1 MQIAR
6 LLGRLVPAAFR
17 ERLAIAGLS
26 GVTALSAGFLYTVEG
41 EVNHAYP
48 DLGGVQTV
56 CMGSTVFNPKQ
67 GYYTKEEC
75 LDLLVR
81 DTELHMS
88 TVLSVAPPDA
98 PESVVAAMTSV
109 SYNVGQRGFLV
120 SPMRPLLEQGRYRE
134 ACDAI
139 TAPHRTSKGV
149 AMGYR
154 ATVNLKPV
162 RGLENRRAKER
173 ELCLAGLQE

>member
-1 MQIAR
+1 MRLMQFI
-6 LLGRLVPAAFR
+6 PAAFR
-17 ERLAIAGLS
+17 DRILVAGLS
-26 GVTALSAGFLYTVEG
+26 GATALTAGFLYTVEG
-41 EVNHAYP
+41 EVQQVYP

-67 GYYTKEEC
+67 GWYTKEQC
-75 LDLLVR
+75 MDLLVR
-81 DTELHMS
+81 DTNLHLK
-88 TVLSVAPPDA
+88 TVLSVAPPETPD
-98 PESVVAAMTSV
+98 SVLAAMASV

-139 TAPHRTSKGV
+139 RAPWRTSKGV
-149 AMGYR
+149 AKGYR

-162 RGLENRRAKER
+162 KGLENRRQKEY
-173 ELCLAGLQE
+173 ELCVAGLPQ